1 MRALAALLI
10 AFAIVRLVLCIFE
23 AAERANGMERRP

>member
-1 MRALAALLI
+1 MRALAALLV
-10 AFAIVRLVLCIFE
+10 AFAIVRLVLWIFE

>member
-10 AFAIVRLVLCIFE
+10 AFAIVRLVLWVFD
-23 AAERANGMERRP
+23 AAERSHGMERRP